1 MCNLHK
7 TYCRLCK
14 NEVISKPENGFGKQK
29 GISRMLSEQKYM
41 EAKGMLRRLMKEFM
55 DPKNGYL
62 DA

>member
-1 MCNLHK
+1 
-7 TYCRLCK
+7 
-14 NEVISKPENGFGKQK
+14 
-29 GISRMLSEQKYM
+29 MLSEQKYM